1 MGVCGSH
8 GMDAEESVSV
18 AVVRAVA
25 AREDVQPV
33 QLTPPLHD
41 AVDTDALD
49 ALFRSIDPGD
59 AESNV
64 RVEFPYR
71 GHTVLVEGPGQVVV
85 TDRTTTADSD
95 RWSAGDVIGN

>member
-1 MGVCGSH
+1 
-8 GMDAEESVSV
+8 MDAGESVSV
-18 AVVRAVA
+18 SVVRAVA

-49 ALFRSIDPGD
+49 ALFRSVDPDD
-59 AESNV
+59 ANSDV

-71 GHTVLVEGPGQVVV
+71 GYTVLVENPGQVVV
-85 TDRTTTADSD
+85 TDRATTAESD
-95 RWSAGDVIGN
+95 HRPAGDSIGD